1 MIFLTEDNKNTKP
14 KIHSRILWVNI
25 IALLAFLLQMFTG
38 EIVDMEAQVGV
49 LAIINIILRLVT
61 NQGLE

>member
-1 MIFLTEDNKNTKP
+1 MTEDNKNTKP

-25 IALLAFLLQMFTG
+25 IALLAVLLQMFTG